1 MTPYNR
7 KESVLSASLNK
18 NFLPSPFFKAK
29 KVGNELNPSDVTE
42 LERISGEQ
50 SGLQKQL
57 EALRKQQ
64 RQHQMQFQ
72 DYRNKQKVSAMGETF
87 YIEIN
92 FNLIKKH

>member
-1 MTPYNR
+1 M
-7 KESVLSASLNK
+7 S
-18 NFLPSPFFKAK
+18 FLPLCLQAK

-72 DYRNKQKVSAMGETF
+72 DYRNKQKVSAIGGNLLYRNNF
-87 YIEIN
+87 Y
-92 FNLIKKH
+92 LIKKKKKKNVFFFGNNFYFI